1 VTETSTAMKFIIGTG
16 AILAVGIPTFI
27 VGQYV
32 SDLRHDMEQSKVEV
46 EHLKGQITQLQD
58 ILQKT
63 QISAT
68 SGARGPKGD
77 KGDPGDPGP
86 AGPRGE
92 RGPTGAAGETSVASA
107 ELSDVA
113 VAEVKKLVTDAISA
127 IPSGNQTVGAAAPV
141 KGSAFSNSKCV
152 LDSAFQGL
160 DAIELRTET
169 EVCDGTG
176 RLIATIRIQGNR
188 NLAQQVIMV
197 RPGKS
202 GALTCQ
208 QNRPC
213 ELFWVPGKEFVV
225 ERIGE
230 DADGG
235 VALLRSQL

>member
-77 KGDPGDPGP
+77 KGDPGDL
-86 AGPRGE
+86 GPRGE
-92 RGPTGAAGETSVASA
+92 RGPPGAAGEASVASG
-107 ELSDVA
+107 ELSDTA
-113 VAEVKKLVTDAISA
+113 MAEVKKLVMDAVSA
-127 IPSGNQTVGAAAPV
+127 IPPATKGAANTSAPV
-141 KGSAFSNSKCV
+141 KGSAFSNAKCV

-160 DAIELRTET
+160 DAIELRTDT

-176 RLIATIRIQGNR
+176 RLLATVRIQGNR

-202 GALTCQ
+202 GAFTCQ

-213 ELFWVPGKEFVV
+213 ELFWVPGKQFVV

-235 VALLRSQL
+235 VALLRVQL

>member
-63 QISAT
+63 QISAA

-92 RGPTGAAGETSVASA
+92 RGPAGAAGETSVASA

-127 IPSGNQTVGAAAPV
+127 IPSGGQTVGAAAPV

-160 DAIELRTET
+160 DAIELHDQTEI
-169 EVCDGTG
+169 CDGTG
-176 RLIATIRIQGNR
+176 RLIATLNIQARGY
-188 NLAQQVIMV
+188 QQIAMN

-202 GALTCQ
+202 VAITCTPD
-208 QNRPC
+208 RTC
-213 ELFWVPGKEFVV
+213 ELFWVPGKQFVI
-225 ERIGE
+225 ERVGE
-230 DADGG
+230 DQDGG
-235 VALLRSQL
+235 VALLRAQP